1 MSDPTLAAT
10 TEPDDDATPS
20 TGIPRPPAPAS
31 HLSNVWFRVTDLEVS
46 HGRGCRVTTTDGED
60 YLDFA
65 AGIAVNS
72 TGHSHP
78 AVVRAIAEQAERFL
92 HAQVNVFRHDLLEP
106 LASVLAEITPPSIDT
121 FFFANSGAEITEAAI
136 KLAKQ
141 ATGRPNTIVFS
152 GSFHGRT
159 HLAMA
164 MTTSKTVYRAGHA
177 PLPGGVFVAPFP
189 DPLASDQE
197 AEVARAL
204 RGLDHLL
211 AAQTAPGETA
221 AMILEPVLGEGG
233 YVPAPAEFVEG
244 IVSRCRA
251 HGILFVADEV
261 QSGFGRTGRLFAV
274 DHLGV
279 DPDIICMA
287 KGIAS
292 GFPFAALGTRRELD
306 DRWPAGSH
314 GGTYGGN
321 PMGCAAALATIEL
334 MREPAFLDNVR
345 ARGRQ
350 LSDGLRDLQS
360 TYSEIRQVRGPG
372 LMVATAFDDAAR
384 TAAVVGHCL
393 REGRL
398 ILMTSGTYGRVIR
411 WMPPLV
417 VTAAEVDEALAA
429 FGAALKATA

>member
-1 MSDPTLAAT
+1 MTNGAD
-10 TEPDDDATPS
+10 
-20 TGIPRPPAPAS
+20 AS
-31 HLSNVWFRVTDLEVS
+31 HLSKVWFKVTDLQVA
-46 HGRGCRVTTTDGED
+46 HGRGCRVTTVDGEE

-78 AVVRAIAEQAERFL
+78 KVVEAIAAQAARFV
-92 HAQVNVFRHDLLEP
+92 HAQVNVFTHDLLEP
-106 LASVLAEITPPSIDT
+106 LAAKLAGLAPGAIDT
-121 FFFANSGAEITEAAI
+121 FFFANSGAEITEAAV

-141 ATGRPNTIVFS
+141 VTGRPNVVVFN

-164 MTTSKTVYRAGHA
+164 MTTSKTIYRAGHA
-177 PLPGGVFVAPFP
+177 PLPGGVVVAPFP
-189 DPLASDQE
+189 DPLAADQD
-197 AEVARAL
+197 AEVTRAL

-211 AAQTAPGETA
+211 LTQSAPSETA

-233 YVPAPAEFVEG
+233 YVPAPQAFLDGVVE
-244 IVSRCRA
+244 RCRE

-261 QSGFGRTGRLFAV
+261 QSGFGRTGKMFAV
-274 DHLGV
+274 DHYGV
-279 DPDIICMA
+279 EPDIICMA

-306 DRWPAGSH
+306 DRWPTGSH

-321 PMGCAAALATIEL
+321 PMGCAAALATIEI
-334 MREPAFLDNVR
+334 MSEPAFLENVR
-345 ARGRQ
+345 ARGQQ
-350 LSDGLRDLQS
+350 LTNALRELNDPD
-360 TYSEIRQVRGPG
+360 IRQVRGPG
-372 LMVATAFDDAAR
+372 LMVATSFADAAR
-384 TAAVVGHCL
+384 VPAVIQHCL
-393 REGRL
+393 HEGRL
-398 ILMTSGTYGRVIR
+398 ILMSAGTYGKVIR

-417 VTAAEVDEALAA
+417 VTASEIDEAVHV